1 MKPLAI
7 AFAAL
12 LVVGS
17 AAAAEGA
24 CPHPFSNG
32 ELEKFDAFKE
42 KLGEAKELVERSQEL
57 AGYLG
62 GEEVELPEVLG
73 AAFEVFDKYEDLEK
87 TAKKPFE
94 YGVKAIRIGMAIDC
108 LREVKALP
116 PTDPSAR
123 LGLIIGLGDLMA
135 VAGDTLEAHDPSFL
149 FTSSAELLRRA
160 SGIFRSVH
168 AVSGVCRQDPATCQA
183 LCDDGT
189 FPGACGELRQAV
201 APPACLFFEECLPAL
216 TGTEEDP
223 KVPEEALTPAQLA
236 ARVKLESRA
245 VVRASMVLCRADGGP
260 LVEGGPAA
268 CDARL
273 HVDDAAFLNRA
284 VAGAESALDAW
295 AAVENGRPGAASEVA
310 SCRVAIELQKVER
323 RRRTLGRALDS
334 VSLFPQQL
342 AIQSIRP
349 CPFFGRITSRR

>member
-135 VAGDTLEAHDPSFL
+135 VAGDTLEAHDPFV
-149 FTSSAELLRRA
+149 LLRPSAMLLREA
-160 SGIFRSVH
+160 RGIFDRVH
-168 AVSGVCRQDPATCQA
+168 GVSGVCRNSREMCEEICSETSVPASERGWACEA
-183 LCDDGT
+183 LRPAQP
-189 FPGACGELRQAV
+189 PGACSALD
-201 APPACLFFEECLPAL
+201 ECLGQL
-216 TGTEEDP
+216 VGTEESGSAIAQGGISTAD
-223 KVPEEALTPAQLA
+223 VAALQAESKALVYFALRGCATRDCGAQVTEIL
-236 ARVKLESRA
+236 
-245 VVRASMVLCRADGGP
+245 
-260 LVEGGPAA
+260 GPALPA
-268 CDARL
+268 IEAFGVAMGTGDAHR
-273 HVDDAAFLNRA
+273 R
-284 VAGAESALDAW
+284 
-295 AAVENGRPGAASEVA
+295 EVA
-310 SCRVAIELQKVER
+310 SCVAIARLER
-323 RRRTLGRALDS
+323 ASRRIPAPPPDG
-334 VSLFPQQL
+334 LFRVQEKIDDIQFCPQ
-342 AIQSIRP
+342 
-349 CPFFGRITSRR
+349 FGRITGVYRHRR